1 MDDWEAIPLSRLA
14 HAGYCLRRAAL
25 LTNEQLW
32 KENSD
37 TAKGREAH
45 KRVHTSRIERRG
57 DHLQLFE
64 YDVFSKELNI
74 GGKCDC
80 IEAVRDDSGC
90 MIPAV
95 EFPVRLYP
103 VEYKNGKLRE
113 EEEYE
118 RQLCAQAM
126 CLEEMYQTSIPEGA
140 IFYISSH
147 RRKPVAFTEA
157 LRDHVRDTVQQLEEI
172 RRCKAVQKKRARVHL
187 KIDSGMV
194 GIHRNLLICDRIYIE
209 LLGENRPHVLEPM
222 LTKQQ
227 KKFMKAMKNFPSVLR
242 TEFALAW
249 LSRKNAGRA
258 LSLQA
263 QFNKVAKNYP
273 HPQEIQAEQALI
285 DLARN
290 KE

>member
-90 MIPAV
+90 MIPAA

-103 VEYKNGKLRE
+103 VEYKNGKLRD

-118 RQLCAQAM
+118 LQLCAQAM
-126 CLEEMYQTSIPEGA
+126 CLEEMYHTTIHEGA

-147 RRKPVAFTEA
+147 RRKSVEFT
-157 LRDHVRDTVQQLEEI
+157 DHLQEQVRETVRQLENI
-172 RRCKAVQKKRARVHL
+172 RRNYLIPQAVSGPKCKRCSLRELCLPDAVQSAQRYCDKLAKEAMEVDHL
-187 KIDSGMV
+187 
-194 GIHRNLLICDRIYIE
+194 
-209 LLGENRPHVLEPM
+209 
-222 LTKQQ
+222 
-227 KKFMKAMKNFPSVLR
+227 
-242 TEFALAW
+242 
-249 LSRKNAGRA
+249 
-258 LSLQA
+258 
-263 QFNKVAKNYP
+263 
-273 HPQEIQAEQALI
+273 
-285 DLARN
+285 
-290 KE
+290 

>member
-80 IEAVRDDSGC
+80 IEASRDEAGC
-90 MIPAV
+90 MIPAA

-103 VEYKNGKLRE
+103 VEYKNGKLRDE
-113 EEEYE
+113 E
-118 RQLCAQAM
+118 
-126 CLEEMYQTSIPEGA
+126 
-140 IFYISSH
+140 
-147 RRKPVAFTEA
+147 
-157 LRDHVRDTVQQLEEI
+157 
-172 RRCKAVQKKRARVHL
+172 
-187 KIDSGMV
+187 
-194 GIHRNLLICDRIYIE
+194 
-209 LLGENRPHVLEPM
+209 
-222 LTKQQ
+222 
-227 KKFMKAMKNFPSVLR
+227 
-242 TEFALAW
+242 
-249 LSRKNAGRA
+249 
-258 LSLQA
+258 
-263 QFNKVAKNYP
+263 
-273 HPQEIQAEQALI
+273 
-285 DLARN
+285 
-290 KE
+290 